1 MLPIFDNYRKMLK
14 DFDLD
19 LSQYDNDK
27 LWIDRMIIRGFNLQG
42 EEVKICRL
50 KVTDDLECTYRF
62 YDKTYSNDELL
73 TYEQVYLLFED
84 TIREREREH
93 FCYKTDARKIS

>member
-14 DFDLD
+14 DVCGLD
-19 LSQYDNDK
+19 LSQYNDNK

-50 KVTDDLECTYRF
+50 KVTDDLEYTYKF
-62 YDKTYSNDELL
+62 YDKSYSNDELL
-73 TYEQVYLLFED
+73 TYEQVYLLLED
-84 TIREREREH
+84 TIRERERA
-93 FCYKTDARKIS
+93 FLLQNRC